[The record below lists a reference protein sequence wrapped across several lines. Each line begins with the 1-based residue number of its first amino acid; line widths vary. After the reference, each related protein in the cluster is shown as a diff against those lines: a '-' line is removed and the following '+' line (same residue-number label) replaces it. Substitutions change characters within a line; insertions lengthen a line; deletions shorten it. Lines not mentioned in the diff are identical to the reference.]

1 MLIDNISL
9 FVLIVEKGSLA
20 AAAREAG
27 LSPTTVSERL
37 AALEAHYGVVLLNR
51 TTRSIS
57 LTEEGRALFEGAR
70 TVLSEVD
77 ELDTRIRTGATT
89 LSGLIRVSAPEDLG
103 RHVISGA
110 IARFQAEHPLIS
122 IDLHL
127 SDGYVDIVGLGIDL
141 AVRFG
146 AISDSSLRVKHVASR
161 KRLLCASP
169 GYLEKHAVPR
179 VPADLK
185 DHDCLLMR
193 FGQNIDNTWEF
204 VQGGVTHTVTVSGK
218 LIANDGALVREWAL
232 EGRGIALKSEFDCA
246 DDIRS
251 GRLVALLPEFEPPNS
266 PLHVLFPPSRA
277 QPRRVRAFADHLI
290 RTIRAVY

>member
-9 FVLIVEKGSLA
+9 FLLIVEKGSLA

-37 AALEAHYGVVLLNR
+37 AVLEAYYGVVLLNR

-57 LTEEGRALFEGAR
+57 LTEEGRVLFEGAR
-70 TVLSEVD
+70 TVLSEVE
-77 ELDTRIRTGATT
+77 ELDSRIRTGATT

-110 IARFQAEHPLIS
+110 IAGFQAEHPSIA

-146 AISDSSLRVKHVASR
+146 AICDSSLRVKHIGSR
-161 KRLLCASP
+161 KRILCASP
-169 GYLEKHAVPR
+169 AYLGTNGAPE
-179 VPADLK
+179 VPADLR
-185 DHDCLLMR
+185 DHNCLLMR
-193 FGQNIDNTWEF
+193 FGQNIDNTWVF
-204 VQGGVTHTVTVSGK
+204 LQGDVNHAVTVSGN

-232 EGRGIALKSEFDCA
+232 EGRGIALKSEFDSA
-246 DDIRS
+246 DDIRK
-251 GRLVALLPEFEPPNS
+251 GRLLALLPEFEPPGS
-266 PLHVLFPPSRA
+266 PLQILFPPSRA
-277 QPRRVRAFADHLI
+277 QPRRVRVFADYLI
-290 RTIRAVY
+290 KTIRALY

>member
-1 MLIDNISL
+1 
-9 FVLIVEKGSLA
+9 
-20 AAAREAG
+20 
-27 LSPTTVSERL
+27 
-37 AALEAHYGVVLLNR
+37 
-51 TTRSIS
+51 

-70 TVLSEVD
+70 TVLGEVE
-77 ELDTRIRTGATT
+77 ELDSRIRSGATT

-110 IARFQAEHPLIS
+110 MAEFQAEHPNIS

-146 AISDSSLRVKHVASR
+146 SISDSSLRVKHVGSR
-161 KRLLCASP
+161 KRILCASP
-169 GYLEKHAVPR
+169 GYLQMHTAPT

-185 DHDCLLMR
+185 DHNCLLMR

-204 VQGGVTHTVTVSGK
+204 TQEGVTHIVTVSGN

-232 EGRGIALKSEFDCA
+232 EGRGIALKSEFDSA
-246 DDIRS
+246 NDIRD
-251 GRLVALLPEFEPPNS
+251 GRLIALLPDFEPPNS
-266 PLHVLFPPSRA
+266 PLQILFPPSRA

-290 RTIRAVY
+290 KTIRALH